1 MLPTPSPDAMDTPP
15 DLLAWIDQQDVA
27 DRASLVQTWALAAG
41 AADLTPPLTD
51 GAWMHLVAALD
62 APASATRHAPGRHAV
77 RASRRLL
84 GVVGGGV
91 ALALVV
97 LAVAFVPV
105 TASASGGVARIGLPD
120 GSTAA
125 LAPGSMVRY
134 RRGLWGSARTVT
146 LSGQALF
153 DVQTEGRPFRVETAQ
168 AQVDVL
174 GTAFDVRAWPG
185 AAAETA
191 VTVLRGAVRL
201 SGGGA
206 SVRLSPGETS
216 VVAGGSPSAPARA
229 DTAAVVA
236 WQRGAFSVVN
246 APLGAVAAAVEGRF
260 GGAVRLGAG
269 VDPARRVTLYLPA
282 PRTAAD
288 PLGDVA
294 AYLDLR
300 LQASTGRYD
309 LLAR

>member
-1 MLPTPSPDAMDTPP
+1 M
-15 DLLAWIDQQDVA
+15 
-27 DRASLVQTWALAAG
+27 
-41 AADLTPPLTD
+41 
-51 GAWMHLVAALD
+51 
-62 APASATRHAPGRHAV
+62 
-77 RASRRLL
+77 RASRRLW

-91 ALALVV
+91 ALALVMM
-97 LAVAFVPV
+97 AVAFVPV

-125 LAPGSMVRY
+125 LAPGSEISY

-153 DVQTEGRPFRVETAQ
+153 DVQAEGRPFRVETVQ

-236 WQRGAFSVVN
+236 WQRGAFSVVD

-269 VDPARRVTLYLPA
+269 VDPAQRVTLFLPA

-294 AYLDLR
+294 AYLNLR
-300 LQASTGRYD
+300 LQAGVGQYG
-309 LLAR
+309 LLTR

>member
-1 MLPTPSPDAMDTPP
+1 MDMPP
-15 DLLAWIDQQDVA
+15 DLRAWIDRQGAA
-27 DRASLVQTWALAAG
+27 DRSSLEQTWALAAG
-41 AADLTPPLTD
+41 AVDPAPALAGD
-51 GAWMHLVAALD
+51 AWAHLAAVLD
-62 APASATRHAPGRHAV
+62 AAAIDAPTVASERASDRAAV
-77 RASRRLL
+77 RAPRQLWR
-84 GVVGGGV
+84 VAAGGAV
-91 ALALVV
+91 LALVV
-97 LAVAFVPV
+97 LAAAFVPV
-105 TASASGGVARIGLPD
+105 TASASGEVARVALPD
-120 GSTAA
+120 GSMAT
-125 LAPGSMVRY
+125 LAPGSVVRY
-134 RRGLWGSARTVT
+134 RRGLWGRARAVE

-153 DVQTEGRPFRVETAQ
+153 DVQTDGRPFRVETAQ

-191 VTVLRGAVRL
+191 VTVLCGAVRL

-206 SVRLSPGETS
+206 SVRLGPGETS

-236 WQRGAFSVVN
+236 WQRGAFSVVD

-260 GGAVRLGAG
+260 GGVVRLGAG
-269 VDPARRVTLYLPA
+269 VDPAQRVTLFLPA

-300 LQASTGRYD
+300 LQAGIGQYD

>member
-1 MLPTPSPDAMDTPP
+1 MNTPP
-15 DLLAWIDQQDVA
+15 DLRAWIDRQDAA
-27 DRASLVQTWALAAG
+27 DRSSLEQTWALAAG
-41 AADLTPPLTD
+41 AVDPAPTLAAD
-51 GAWMHLVAALD
+51 AWAQLAAALD
-62 APASATRHAPGRHAV
+62 TPPSAAERAPDRGAV
-77 RASRRLL
+77 RAPRRLWRIAA
-84 GVVGGGV
+84 GGAV
-91 ALALVV
+91 LALVV
-97 LAVAFVPV
+97 LAAAFVPV
-105 TASASGGVARIGLPD
+105 TVSASGGVVRVALPD
-120 GSTAA
+120 GSMAA
-125 LAPGSMVRY
+125 LAPGSVIRY
-134 RRGLWGSARTVT
+134 RRGLWGSTRAVE

-153 DVQTEGRPFRVETAQ
+153 DVLADGRPFRVETAQ
-168 AQVDVL
+168 AHVDVL

-206 SVRLSPGETS
+206 SVRLGPGETS
-216 VVAGGSPSAPARA
+216 VVAGGSPSAPVPS

-236 WQRGAFSVVN
+236 WQRGAFSVVD
-246 APLGAVAAAVEGRF
+246 APLGAVAAAVEGRV
-260 GGAVRLGAG
+260 GGAVRLGTG
-269 VDPARRVTLYLPA
+269 GGPGQRVTLFLPA

-300 LQASTGRYD
+300 LQAGSGRYD